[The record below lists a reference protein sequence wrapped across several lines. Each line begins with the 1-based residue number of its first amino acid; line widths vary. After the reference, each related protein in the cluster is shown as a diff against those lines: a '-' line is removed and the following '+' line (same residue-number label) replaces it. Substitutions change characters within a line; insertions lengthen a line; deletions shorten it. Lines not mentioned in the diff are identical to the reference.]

1 MICVTPDSTEMP
13 NPNDSIDEPF
23 LLEGDVE
30 APEPDT
36 MTNPTKE

>member
-36 MTNPTKE
+36 TTNPTEE